1 MRPMPLFAHAFFIAP
16 YVAHLQGD
24 SLVVRAL
31 ADARDLDS
39 GRTALHFAAIGA
51 QAEAADFLLE
61 LGADPNARDPVGLT
75 PLHLGAGWGNTKVLG
90 MLMLKGADKRAKDD
104 NGRTP
109 LDLARRNER
118 HAELKY
124 GSHKN
129 GYFLFAVLSV
139 AIALMCVQ
147 FRYLISPGQM
157 SPVLFFI
164 AFSYVT
170 FFVLLLSLSALRIR
184 DIIRFLSRWRDVG
197 LPANEL
203 AARAALP
210 PLPPLQAAAKE
221 KGDTELY
228 LALRSLDM
236 KTQALK
242 MQAVVQSNSSVNE
255 GYRQQS
261 AGDSETGGD
270 AVGVNDSASGS
281 NEDSQLEEVCPL
293 GTASRLCLTQGR
305 LAGLLRVRGYG
316 DVALGLLRQ
325 MVNGLA
331 RDFEAEQR
339 TSARN
344 LSDRTGGVEEVR
356 TQTKVEGGTE
366 ERRGD
371 VVNQVKHSGEVAL
384 ERALVLPKNDEYEA
398 VNTTAAPT
406 SPPLSLPSQL
416 LPMLVLAL
424 NNLGEMSYA
433 LGQHAEAE
441 AALTKALA
449 LALDTAP
456 EGLLDQNGDD
466 GGLGDVPKDKGLRH
480 EEENDETEGDL
491 RLLLTQ
497 LLDGSS
503 SNAAIE
509 NSIDSSNGSD
519 STIQWASQEIGRG
532 GRGGGG
538 DNEAYDNAES
548 AAAAEVAAALVREE
562 EKQQVLAREELE
574 SRRAQLLAR
583 AVAKRPLAAAPA
595 RNLGLCFFASGDL
608 DRAVPLLRAHLASEE
623 TVHINRHPTGGHLLS
638 PQELLDRGGVPSES
652 LGLTP
657 ALELLA
663 LACARSAGTAPSGG
677 RKGDRL
683 RAEALAV
690 FGRAKDLAQRELGPN
705 HAFVARQEEH
715 VGLAHFLAGSF
726 GDAERSFKEAHDTL
740 LGCVKSDAG
749 ASSDGYK
756 SSDLVTERVDLSGE
770 EAPYEFGVWHPDIMR
785 ICRNMAIAQ
794 CRRGPSRF

>member
-1 MRPMPLFAHAFFIAP
+1 MTVHERNCLID
-16 YVAHLQGD
+16 GC
-24 SLVVRAL
+24 
-31 ADARDLDS
+31 
-39 GRTALHFAAIGA
+39 
-51 QAEAADFLLE
+51 
-61 LGADPNARDPVGLT
+61 
-75 PLHLGAGWGNTKVLG
+75 
-90 MLMLKGADKRAKDD
+90 
-104 NGRTP
+104 
-109 LDLARRNER
+109 RRR
-118 HAELKY
+118 QC
-124 GSHKN
+124 
-129 GYFLFAVLSV
+129 AVLFLALPNLLQSRGCLVYVFYFQGALYPFLIVVHISISCFAPASV
-139 AIALMCVQ
+139 
-147 FRYLISPGQM
+147 
-157 SPVLFFI
+157 
-164 AFSYVT
+164 
-170 FFVLLLSLSALRIR
+170 FVACSLLV
-184 DIIRFLSRWRDVG
+184 RFLSRWREVG
-197 LPANEL
+197 LPADEL

-242 MQAVVQSNSSVNE
+242 MQAQVN
-255 GYRQQS
+255 
-261 AGDSETGGD
+261 A
-270 AVGVNDSASGS
+270 SASSS
-281 NEDSQLEEVCPL
+281 NEDAQLEELCPS
-293 GTASRLCLTQGR
+293 GTASRLCLAQGR

-331 RDFEAEQR
+331 RDFDAEQQ
-339 TSARN
+339 ARDEN
-344 LSDRTGGVEEVR
+344 IAGRVKDKEEVAHSPTVEEGSTR
-356 TQTKVEGGTE
+356 EINDESASQRKRAEEGTTQTSVLALP
-366 ERRGD
+366 RYGD
-371 VVNQVKHSGEVAL
+371 S
-384 ERALVLPKNDEYEA
+384 EA
-398 VNTTAAPT
+398 IDSSAAPI
-406 SPPLSLPSQL
+406 SPPRPPPSQL

-449 LALDTAP
+449 LALGTAP
-456 EGLLDQNGDD
+456 EASLDQNGV
-466 GGLGDVPKDKGLRH
+466 LGA
-480 EEENDETEGDL
+480 EEEGEAEGDL
-491 RLLLTQ
+491 QLLLAQ
-497 LLDGSS
+497 SLNGSA

-509 NSIDSSNGSD
+509 NSNDNGVD
-519 STIQWASQEIGRG
+519 TGSTIQWASQEIGE
-532 GRGGGG
+532 GG
-538 DNEAYDNAES
+538 DIDREAFDTAAS
-548 AAAAEVAAALVREE
+548 AAAAEAAAALARDEE
-562 EKQQVLAREELE
+562 EQQVLALE
-574 SRRAQLLAR
+574 ALEARRAQLLAR

-608 DRAVPLLRAHLASEE
+608 DRATPLLRAHLASEE

-677 RKGDRL
+677 SRGDRL

-690 FGRAKDLAQRELGPN
+690 FGRAKDLAHRVLGPN
-705 HAFVARQEEH
+705 HAFVARQEEN

-740 LGCVKSDAG
+740 LRCVKSGTAAPG
-749 ASSDGYK
+749 GHTESADGIVEIA
-756 SSDLVTERVDLSGE
+756 DHGDE
-770 EAPYEFGVWHPDIMR
+770 EVPYEFGVWHPDVMR